1 MLLKLCTHALLLVKR
16 ISSVHINVHSH
27 IFSFHSIIVCGHPF
41 DSSFESTREDA
52 VAAIVHMIKM
62 QKHLGSVVLASFLD
76 DPNYRSFFHCHCLF
90 KTPKLWHMHVTGEC
104 LSPVKGP
111 TKTWGGAAPLAKP
124 SMPFA
129 GGSRQVVFGEINWK
143 HTLRNK
149 KK

>member
-1 MLLKLCTHALLLVKR
+1 MRTKIAYIRVSNSGEER
-16 ISSVHINVHSH
+16 
-27 IFSFHSIIVCGHPF
+27 G
-41 DSSFESTREDA
+41 
-52 VAAIVHMIKM
+52 AA
-62 QKHLGSVVLASFLD
+62 
-76 DPNYRSFFHCHCLF
+76 
-90 KTPKLWHMHVTGEC
+90 GEC